1 MQYNKTEHNHIL
13 QALSPNSPLW
23 KLYHRRPKTISHPP
37 IRTSTSLKRPAKSL
51 MQIFPLLVCVAEF
64 QATFHYFLTLTPLST
79 HTIPLVSLGLHHA
92 LFSDSTSLMTL
103 LSQRK
108 CAFEF
113 CVIKHIIKVCDIFFF
128 FSSEFR
134 RSGSWVDQL
143 AMRDRSITVAAA
155 VVT

>member
-1 MQYNKTEHNHIL
+1 MNSQSKRSHRIL
-13 QALSPNSPLW
+13 HYENCIIVGY
-23 KLYHRRPKTISHPP
+23 KIISHPP
-37 IRTSTSLKRPAKSL
+37 IRASTSLKRPAKSL

-64 QATFHYFLTLTPLST
+64 QATFHYFLTLSPLST
-79 HTIPLVSLGLHHA
+79 HTSPLVSWGLHHA
-92 LFSDSTSLMTL
+92 LFSDSTSLMAL

-113 CVIKHIIKVCDIFFF
+113 CVIKHIINACGIFFF
-128 FSSEFR
+128 FPFEFQ

-143 AMRDRSITVAAA
+143 AMRNRSITVAAA